1 MASLNIDSTKFHL
14 LESVKLYIR
23 GDSTNTKSLIN
34 EYLAK
39 NTGLLESANLRLIS
53 QVSSWAIVIDVTWK
67 NEFFD
72 VRKQGS
78 NPSEIVWGALGT
90 TGDMIAVL
98 VNVDKAQYLQGAL
111 RIARTVTR
119 A

>member
-1 MASLNIDSTKFHL
+1 M
-14 LESVKLYIR
+14 ESVKLYIR
-23 GDSTNTKSLIN
+23 GDPTSTKSLTK
-34 EYLAK
+34 EYLTK

-67 NEFFD
+67 KAFSD

-78 NPSEIVWGALGT
+78 TPSANVYGTLGT

-111 RIARTVTR
+111 RIASTVTR
-119 A
+119 AYDAVTTSA